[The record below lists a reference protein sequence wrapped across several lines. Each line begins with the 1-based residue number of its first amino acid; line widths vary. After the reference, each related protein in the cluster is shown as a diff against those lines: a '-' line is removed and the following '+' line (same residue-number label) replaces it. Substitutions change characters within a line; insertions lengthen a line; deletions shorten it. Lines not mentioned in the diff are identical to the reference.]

1 MVFWFELSQQKS
13 MHFMATDYCKYHPLV
28 SATWHCP
35 ACHISVC
42 DDCTH
47 MTGEMENTPN
57 CLLCNQPLTSISHSA
72 AIAPFWQ
79 HYTDFMRLA
88 FNPMGILCL
97 LIMVV
102 LPTLAPSGLLLPIA
116 GGAYFVLALYGWA
129 LLQHTATGNLKLPTL
144 QNISQSI
151 SKLALEVSALVALVF
166 VLLGVL
172 ALKSVVAAIVIS
184 GLLLVLAPVMLM
196 AVAIDKSMSSLWQ
209 HHAWLHIWGAM
220 QLMYVPLAGIAVVL
234 FSVIYA
240 VTNIM
245 ADILPVG
252 GLQGL
257 KQGLYGYGLWVM
269 MAVTGYALFQFQKP
283 LHFEVLGKKNK
294 KRVVNRKLDNQAAR
308 LEVYLKEGL
317 YDRAAALMKVVAEKQ
332 KKNPEIQE
340 RYYQLLVF
348 MQDKEQIPYQAT
360 SYLEALLETG
370 QHSLALQVLIK
381 LQFLIPDFR
390 PQTPDMCFELAKACA
405 EQKDY
410 PRAVSL
416 LRDMHKD
423 SPHYANLPEAY
434 LLLAKLLYDK
444 MNEKHDALEILEYL
458 VLRFKKHP
466 RHPQIEHFW
475 RQLGG
480 KPKNDFM
487 D

>member
-1 MVFWFELSQQKS
+1 
-13 MHFMATDYCKYHPLV
+13 MATDYCKYHPLTT
-28 SATWHCP
+28 ATWHCP

-42 DDCTH
+42 DDCRH
-47 MTGEMENTPN
+47 ITGEMDNVPN
-57 CLLCNQPLTSISHSA
+57 CLICNQPLTSISHNS

-79 HYTDFMRLA
+79 HYTDFMRLP
-88 FNPMGILCL
+88 FNLLGILCL
-97 LIMVV
+97 LLLMI
-102 LPTLAPSGLLLPIA
+102 LPTIAPETMLLPLA
-116 GGAYFVLALYGWA
+116 GGSYFVLAIYGWG
-129 LLQHTATGNLKLPTL
+129 LLQHTATGSLKFPTL
-144 QNISQSI
+144 KNISTAI
-151 SKLALEVSALVALVF
+151 SRLSLGVSAAVAVVL
-166 VLLGVL
+166 VLLGLL
-172 ALKSVVAAIVIS
+172 AVKSIAGAIAVS
-184 GLLLVLAPVMLM
+184 TLLIALAPVMLM
-196 AVAIDKSMSSLWQ
+196 AVVIDKSISSLFQ
-209 HHAWLHIWGAM
+209 HHAWRHIWVAM
-220 QLMYVPLAGIAVVL
+220 QLAYVPLTGIVFVL
-234 FSVIYA
+234 VATSYA
-240 VTNIM
+240 VTNLM

-257 KQGLYGYGLWVM
+257 KQGLYGYSLWVM
-269 MAVTGYALFQFQKP
+269 MSVTGYALFQFQKP

-370 QHSLALQVLIK
+370 QQALALQVLIK

-405 EQKDY
+405 EQKDF

-416 LRDMHKD
+416 LKDMHKD

-444 MNEKHDALEILEYL
+444 QNEKHEALEILEYL

-466 RHPQIEHFW
+466 RHAQIEHFW

-480 KPKNDFM
+480 KPKSDFM